1 MVAIALDNW
10 KKVDKKILEE
20 QLALCQSAK
29 GKLREIVREFLLKEG
44 IYTLEDVDRQIRED
58 YWQYINQLE
67 DITEKQRKYYR
78 NLLDQVLLA
87 YFIPQNEKLVKEVEK
102 IIKEKAKKNKILLIL
117 MEHGIKS
124 CAEITYE
131 LRLEYEERLNKQR
144 CVKKREY
151 LREMDRLKL
160 ETIRNEN
167 TKNPLKR
174 KKLNYSSKKIFLLY
188 HPDYKIAKSFYYVRD
203 KRELIFDFSLK
214 ASSRMKKQ
222 IFSFLNYVLEEK
234 QDRHDRRERFL
245 IPLKRFYLFCC
256 QNNIEDVE
264 LLTEDQIDEFRR
276 SMQGNVGTKETT
288 YMQIIYNLTKYLF
301 LTAKETNWKAN
312 IWYLERFIFK
322 DGRMN
327 PAREIEK
334 ITFGE
339 IQTEEN
345 RDCIKQYMKYQIGIS
360 QRRSMQTI
368 RCEYY
373 DILEFLR
380 YCDQYKLELS
390 SINSENIKDY
400 IAVVDE
406 KEIQAEAYNRKI
418 ISMARFFNY
427 VGINKQIQKEP
438 VYFEYYLKTV
448 YVKHNN
454 RTVPMEKQKEILL
467 KLKYLPMHLRLMFLN
482 LWAEGIRI
490 CEVCIIKAGMYTW
503 DGHDAWIKIYQ
514 NKMKK
519 EKIIPIPKE
528 LYKLMR
534 LYIKKQGLESD
545 EYVFQNQKGGAYDAG
560 TFTSQMKKEFQK
572 VGLKDYEFK
581 AHDFR
586 HSIGTTLNRDYQSS
600 IEVIREFLGHNSSNM
615 TKQYIDFVPEL
626 LDQKN
631 EEYFSKKENQL
642 GIYAK
647 RRITNGK

>member
-1 MVAIALDNW
+1 MVEMILHDW
-10 KKVDKKILEE
+10 KKEDKETLEE
-20 QLALCQSAK
+20 QLELCNSVK
-29 GKLREIVREFLLKEG
+29 GKLRDIVREFFLEEE
-44 IYTLEDVDRQIRED
+44 IYTLDDIDQQIREE
-58 YWQYINQLE
+58 YWQYINQLD
-67 DITEKQRKYYR
+67 DITEVQRKYYR

-87 YFIPQNEKLVKEVEK
+87 YFIPKNEKLVNEVEK

-124 CAEITYE
+124 CEEITYE
-131 LRLEYEERLNKQR
+131 IRLEFEDRLNKQR

-151 LREMDRLKL
+151 LKEMDRLKL
-160 ETIRNEN
+160 ETIRGEN
-167 TKNPLKR
+167 SRNPLKM
-174 KKLNYSSKKIFLLY
+174 KKLNYGNKKIFLLY
-188 HPDYKIAKSFYYVRD
+188 HPNYRIAKSFYYVRD
-203 KRELIFDFSLK
+203 KNELVFDFSEK
-214 ASSRMKKQ
+214 ASIKMKKQ

-245 IPLKRFYLFCC
+245 IPLKRLYLFCC

-264 LLTEDQIDEFRR
+264 LLTADQINAFQR

-301 LTAKETNWKAN
+301 LTADKTNWKAN
-312 IWYLERFIFK
+312 IWYLERFMFK

-334 ITFGE
+334 ISFGKIE
-339 IQTEEN
+339 IDEN
-345 RDCIKQYMKYQIGIS
+345 RDQIKKYLKYQIGVA

-373 DILEFLR
+373 DILEFLKF
-380 YCDQYKLELS
+380 CDQEKLKWS
-390 SINSENIKDY
+390 DINSEDIKDY
-400 IAVVDE
+400 IALVDQR
-406 KEIQAEAYNRKI
+406 EIQAEAYNRKI
-418 ISMARFFNY
+418 ISIARFFNY
-427 VGINKQIQKEP
+427 VGMNKQP

-448 YVKHNN
+448 HIKHNN
-454 RTVPMEKQKEILL
+454 RTVPVEKQKEILL

-490 CEVCIIKAGMYTW
+490 CEVCILKAGMYTW
-503 DGHDAWIKIYQ
+503 DGQDAWLKIYQ

-519 EKIIPIPKE
+519 EKVIPIPKE
-528 LYKLMR
+528 LYELMN
-534 LYIKKQGLESD
+534 LYIKEQGIAPD
-545 EYVFQNQKGGAYDAG
+545 EYVFQSQKGGPYDAG
-560 TFTSQMKKEFQK
+560 TFTVQMKKEFRK

-586 HSIGTTLNRDYQSS
+586 HSIGTTLNRNYQSS
-600 IEVIREFLGHNSSNM
+600 IEVIREFLGHNSSDM

-626 LDQKN
+626 LDRKN
-631 EEYFSKKENQL
+631 KEYFSKKENQL
-642 GIYAK
+642 GVYAK
-647 RRITNGK
+647 RRMSDGK